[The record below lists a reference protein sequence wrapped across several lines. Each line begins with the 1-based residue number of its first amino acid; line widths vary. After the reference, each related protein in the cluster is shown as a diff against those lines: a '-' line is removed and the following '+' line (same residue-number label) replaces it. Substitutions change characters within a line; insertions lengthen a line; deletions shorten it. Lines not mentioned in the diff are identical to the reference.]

1 MLRFV
6 QFELLNQ
13 VPYSAIV
20 NVKRIEPETEPEAT
34 NMQAQPPCSYIL
46 HLATGTVRQWL
57 CASNLYIFSTKIMP
71 SSIRS

>member
-1 MLRFV
+1 MLSFV

-20 NVKRIEPETEPEAT
+20 NVKRIEPEIEPKA
-34 NMQAQPPCSYIL
+34 NSMQAQPPCSYIL

-57 CASNLYIFSTKIMP
+57 RASYPCIFSTKLIP
-71 SSIRS
+71 GPL